1 MGAEALVAKGVEE
14 DGFLFRQSINFA
26 DNDAELV
33 CGVDAETNG
42 VGRSAKN
49 FERKVVCL
57 RVRDAVFADVF
68 YGAIL
73 CSNGVFVFQA
83 SKANKTTWYF
93 PDVCEFLYCVKG
105 AHSFLGKGENN
116 VGSVAKCGRQE
127 FCDAKIFC

>member
-1 MGAEALVAKGVEE
+1 MRFKDVFDRSQVICEDECFADGGVVGAEALVAKGVEE

-83 SKANKTTWYF
+83 SKANKTTW
-93 PDVCEFLYCVKG
+93 
-105 AHSFLGKGENN
+105 
-116 VGSVAKCGRQE
+116 
-127 FCDAKIFC
+127 